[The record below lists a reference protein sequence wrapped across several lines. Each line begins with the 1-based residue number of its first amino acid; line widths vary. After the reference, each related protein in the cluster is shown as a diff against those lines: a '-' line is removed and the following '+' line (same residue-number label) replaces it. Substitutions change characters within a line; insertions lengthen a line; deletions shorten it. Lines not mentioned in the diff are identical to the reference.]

1 MAEMT
6 LARPS
11 EIEFPQLAA
20 AARGPAAWRRASVR
34 LGALFGALLCLG
46 LVMVASAAGA
56 TGSEAGSLGQA
67 VTKRL
72 AWMALGAG
80 AFAVGFAV
88 PHQRWRRHHLALAAA
103 AFGLLALVLVPGIGA
118 RINGA
123 RRWIRFGTLV
133 GVQPSEFAKI
143 ALVIWLAACCERHLS
158 GRRRGPGLQRPVSLF
173 GGFLLPAGVVGLA
186 SFLVLCEPDFGT
198 AVLIAALGIG
208 MLVVCGAPLL
218 YVTLACVAAVP
229 LLQKL
234 VLDSPERLER
244 IAVFVNPWSDPQGS
258 GYQLIQSLIAVGSG
272 GTLGKGLGLGVQKMG
287 FLPAASND
295 FIFAIICEELGF
307 VGAAAVV
314 CLYVWL
320 LCEGL
325 RVALR
330 SRDTFGFA
338 LALGITAL
346 IGLQALV
353 NIAVVFFLAFADWP
367 VLREL
372 RAMKAVR
379 QYILRRF
386 PRPATPGR

>member
-1 MAEMT
+1 
-6 LARPS
+6 
-11 EIEFPQLAA
+11 
-20 AARGPAAWRRASVR
+20 
-34 LGALFGALLCLG
+34 
-46 LVMVASAAGA
+46 
-56 TGSEAGSLGQA
+56 
-67 VTKRL
+67 
-72 AWMALGAG
+72 MALGAG

-88 PHQRWRRHHLALAAA
+88 PYQRWRRHHLALAAA
-103 AFGLLALVLVPGIGA
+103 AFALLVVVLVPGIGA
-118 RINGA
+118 RVNGA

-158 GRRRGPGLQRPVSLF
+158 PGRRGAGLRRPVSLF

-186 SFLVLCEPDFGT
+186 AFLVLCEPDFGT

-208 MLVVCGAPLL
+208 ILVVCGAPLL
-218 YVTLACVAAVP
+218 YVALLCVAAVP

-234 VLDSPERLER
+234 ILDSPERLER
-244 IAVFVNPWSDPQGS
+244 IAVFVDPWRDPQGA
-258 GYQLIQSLIAVGSG
+258 GYQLIQSLIAIGSG

-307 VGAAAVV
+307 VGAAAVI

-330 SRDTFGFA
+330 ARDTFGFA
-338 LALGITAL
+338 LALGITSL

-353 NIAVVFFLAFADWP
+353 NVAVATGAAPTKGLSLPFLSAGGSSLFFSMWAAGILVSIACCQERP
-367 VLREL
+367 
-372 RAMKAVR
+372 
-379 QYILRRF
+379 RRF
-386 PRPATPGR
+386 ELVPWHADVPAYERALRSLARGTFRIFRNERRSR